1 MTRLTENAGMTS
13 HSNALE
19 TPDEVPP
26 RTGIAKPDIDEK
38 RDSGPVLRT
47 FFRIVEA
54 WKVGPE
60 TAMTILGTPRA
71 TYYKWK
77 KAPNSARLS
86 RDQFE
91 RLSYVFGIYKALQI
105 LLPSP
110 ENADSWVTRPN
121 QSPVFGG
128 RSPLDRMAAGNVS
141 DLYEVRRYLDAE
153 RGW

>member
-1 MTRLTENAGMTS
+1 MAGLTEDSGNTS
-13 HSNALE
+13 PSNALK

-26 RTGIAKPDIDEK
+26 RCGIAQPEIDER
-38 RDSGPVLRT
+38 RDSGPALRT
-47 FFRIVEA
+47 FFRIMDA

-60 TAMTILGTPRA
+60 AAMAILAAPRA

-77 KAPNSARLS
+77 KAPDSARLS

-110 ENADSWVTRPN
+110 QNADSWVTRPN
-121 QSPVFGG
+121 QSRIFGG
-128 RSPLDRMAAGNVS
+128 HSPIDRMAAGNVS